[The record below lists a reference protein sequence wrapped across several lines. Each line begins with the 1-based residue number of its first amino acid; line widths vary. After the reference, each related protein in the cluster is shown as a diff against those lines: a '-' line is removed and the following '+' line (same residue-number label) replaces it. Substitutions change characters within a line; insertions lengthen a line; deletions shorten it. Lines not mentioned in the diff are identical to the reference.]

1 MLGRKFTL
9 VVPTYNRPADLARL
23 LAYLGRERPEFP
35 VLVLDSS
42 TPANQELNAAA
53 VGRAAFARCVVFDS
67 AMPPWEK
74 FWHGVEQVETEYCSF
89 CADDDLVLVQ
99 SIAPLIDYLETHRD
113 YSMAHGWYFSFY
125 DSAQFGLTATVY
137 RGASI
142 DDDEALARLHT
153 LFRRYE
159 ALTYGIHRTPVL
171 RRVMQGVQGVR
182 TMLGREL
189 LGGAL
194 AVVAGKAAR
203 LPLFYYGRSL
213 GPSQPYSGW
222 HPLEMLL
229 DQPTSL
235 YEDYT
240 AYRETLVASLGQGGG
255 TRSREELATVLDL
268 IHFRYLSDYV
278 KPAVMDYLIAQKMAA
293 RPKADAIQG
302 MWAVLAGADG
312 SAGVAAAVRRSPL
325 LRRLVRRL
333 VPAALIARY
342 RKAAAGGS
350 GMKSVR
356 SNSAAGVARE
366 YLLYDAFLQA
376 LPGGIPPEDQVAGLV
391 QVLDNY

>member
-1 MLGRKFTL
+1 MLGQKFTL

-23 LAYLGRERPEFP
+23 LAYLGRERPEFA

-42 TPANQELNAAA
+42 APPARAENAAA
-53 VGRAAFARCVVFDS
+53 LARAPFAKRLEFDS

-74 FWHGVEQVETEYCSF
+74 FWRGAEQVDTEYCAF
-89 CADDDLVLVQ
+89 CADDDLVLVR
-99 SIAPLIDYLETHRD
+99 SIAPIVEFLEKNRD
-113 YSMAHGWYFSFY
+113 YGMAHGWYFSFY
-125 DSAQFGLTATVY
+125 DAAQFGLTATVY

-142 DDDEALARLHT
+142 DEDSALARLHT

-159 ALTYGIHRTPVL
+159 ALTYGVHRTAVL
-171 RRVMQGVQGVR
+171 RKVMQSVQSVR

-189 LGGAL
+189 LGGAV

-213 GPSQPYSGW
+213 GPSQPYTGW

-229 DQPTSL
+229 DKPASL

-240 AYRETLVASLGQGGG
+240 AYRAILVDALAG
-255 TRSREELATVLDL
+255 TESAYSREQLATILDL

-278 KPAVMDYLIAQKMAA
+278 KPAVMDYLIGQAMAK

-302 MWAVLAGADG
+302 MWAVLAGTDG
-312 SAGVAAAVRRSPL
+312 GVAAAARRSPL
-325 LRRLVRRL
+325 LRRIARRL
-333 VPAALIARY
+333 LPAGLISRLKRAAPAAA
-342 RKAAAGGS
+342 

-356 SNSAAGVARE
+356 TTTAAGAARE
-366 YLLYDAFLQA
+366 YLLYDAFMSA
-376 LPGGIPPEDQVAGLV
+376 LPGATPPDEQAADLLRA
-391 QVLDNY
+391 LDNY